1 MSSGNKD
8 EMEFL
13 EDLAKYNQSMENAY
27 MLITGEGTVSEILDA
42 NVDDFY
48 LPFNPLEQDGRDD
61 ATLDLLIEHFTQLEE
76 YEKCA
81 RLFELKSK

>member
-1 MSSGNKD
+1 
-8 EMEFL
+8 MEFL

-27 MLITGEGTVSEILDA
+27 MLITGEGTVSESLDA
-42 NVDDFY
+42 NIDDFY

>member
-8 EMEFL
+8 KMEFL

-27 MLITGEGTVSEILDA
+27 MLIMGEGTVSEILDA

-61 ATLDLLIEHFTQLEE
+61 GTLDLLIEHFTQLEE

-81 RLFELKSK
+81 KLFELKSE

>member
-1 MSSGNKD
+1 
-8 EMEFL
+8 MEFL

-27 MLITGEGTVSEILDA
+27 MLIIGEGTVSEILDTD
-42 NVDDFY
+42 VDDFY

-81 RLFELKSK
+81 KLSELKSE

>member
-8 EMEFL
+8 KMEFL

-48 LPFNPLEQDGRDD
+48 LPFNPLEQDGKDD

-81 RLFELKSK
+81 KLFELKSE